1 MVNRAIRRAGLWLA
15 LSGFA
20 IQAAPVKPV
29 APIRIVSTAPSI
41 TETLFALDLGTRVV
55 GVSDFCRFPPEV
67 MKLPKVGT
75 FLKPDAER
83 IAGLRPDFV
92 IVSAVS
98 SDLDRRLTTLG
109 IPFLALERATSNNVF
124 ATIRQIGI
132 ATGVTARAEAL
143 VRDLEARLATVRR
156 TAAARPRRTVILI
169 IGRQAGSLTDLV
181 AVGRDSYLNDL
192 ITIAGGTN
200 LLAGAGMPEYPRISM
215 ETILR
220 LNPDVI
226 IDTVDMGDTE
236 AERHARQTANAR
248 LWAAYPTLSAVSAN
262 RVYAAT
268 TDALV
273 VPGPRIVDAAEWL
286 AALVAG
292 ERPR

>member
-1 MVNRAIRRAGLWLA
+1 M
-15 LSGFA
+15 SGCA
-20 IQAAPVKPV
+20 IQAAPVKPA
-29 APIRIVSTAPSI
+29 APTRIVSTAPSI
-41 TETLFALDLGTRVV
+41 TETLFALELGNRVV

-83 IAGLRPDFV
+83 IAGLRPDLV

-109 IPFLALERATSNNVF
+109 IPFIALERARSNNVF

-132 ATGVTARAEAL
+132 AAGVAARAEAL
-143 VRDLEARLATVRR
+143 VHDLESRLANVRR

-192 ITIAGGTN
+192 IAIAGGTN
-200 LLAGAGMPEYPRISM
+200 VLAGAGMPEYPRISM
-215 ETILR
+215 ETVLR

-236 AERHARQTANAR
+236 AERHARQSANAR
-248 LWAAYPTLSAVSAN
+248 LWAAYPTLSAVNAK

-286 AALVAG
+286 AALLAG